1 MRETV
6 RGEAD
11 EVSNAPA
18 RLRWMAYLWM
28 RRVADGSEWTVVT
41 WPFQP
46 AAALLV
52 LGRVN
57 NCWTTGGL
65 DGTRSER

>member
-1 MRETV
+1 VRETV

-28 RRVADGSEWTVVT
+28 RMTCGE
-41 WPFQP
+41 
-46 AAALLV
+46 
-52 LGRVN
+52 
-57 NCWTTGGL
+57 
-65 DGTRSER
+65 E

>member
-1 MRETV
+1 
-6 RGEAD
+6 
-11 EVSNAPA
+11 
-18 RLRWMAYLWM
+18 MAYLWM

-52 LGRVN
+52 PGRVN
-57 NCWTTGGL
+57 NCWTIAAEDLRENFTVV
-65 DGTRSER
+65 S